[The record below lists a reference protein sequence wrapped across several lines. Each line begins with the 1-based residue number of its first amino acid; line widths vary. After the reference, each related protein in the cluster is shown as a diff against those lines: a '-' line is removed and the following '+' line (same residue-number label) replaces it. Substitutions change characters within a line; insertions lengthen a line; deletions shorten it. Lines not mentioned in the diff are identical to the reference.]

1 VSNRDPASADVAVE
15 SGVGVRSDAVDR
27 PGNLASFL
35 RGLGNLQDLATLS
48 PEGRS
53 RERHKRLALAG
64 VSSIGFRTVG
74 IIVGFITV
82 PIVLGYLGPE
92 KYGLWVTVTSFTAL
106 LLFADLGLGQGLVN
120 GMSTAEGTDRRAA
133 LPSLVAS
140 AFYMLVFVAV
150 FLGVV
155 FAAIYPVV
163 PWSDVLSV
171 RSSTDAQLA
180 GPAIAV
186 LVAMTLVGLPFG
198 LVLRVRLALQE
209 SFIANV
215 WLSVGSVVTLAALVL
230 AIELGSTLP
239 WLVFAFACGPLAAS
253 LLNWGFLL
261 RKRPVLLPRPR
272 YASVSEGRHL
282 LSLGLLFFVVQIA
295 GAGAYQTDNLV
306 VARIVGVAAVTQY
319 AVPMQLFMLTPTVIS
334 LLVYP
339 LWPAY
344 REALAREDDL
354 WFRRTARRSFIL
366 ATAAGSLFST
376 ILALSATP
384 IIHAWAGSSVTPS
397 TSLVAALAVFSILF
411 TVSTVVTV
419 FLYAVDA
426 VGFIAASS
434 AVFVVLNL
442 GLSIALTQ
450 KIGVPGPAWGSVIA
464 MVPNLAAQLLYVRWW
479 MSRHRSGGRT
489 T

>member
-1 VSNRDPASADVAVE
+1 MSNHDPSNGDLAVE
-15 SGVGVRSDAVDR
+15 GGIGMRSDAVDQAGTLTNR
-27 PGNLASFL
+27 L

-53 RERHKRLALAG
+53 RERHKRIALAG
-64 VSSIGFRTVG
+64 VTSIGFRAVGITVG
-74 IIVGFITV
+74 LVTV
-82 PIVLGYLGPE
+82 PVLLGYLGPE

-120 GMSTAEGTDRRAA
+120 GISAAEGDDRREA

-140 AFYMLVFVAV
+140 AFYMLLVVAAV
-150 FLGVV
+150 LGVV
-155 FAAIYPVV
+155 FAVIYPVV
-163 PWSDVLSV
+163 PWSEVLTV
-171 RSSTDAQLA
+171 QSSSAAQLA
-180 GPAIAV
+180 GPAVAV

-198 LVLRVRLALQE
+198 LVVRVRLGLQE

-230 AIELGSTLP
+230 AVELDATLP

-253 LLNWGFLL
+253 LLNGGFLL
-261 RKRPVLLPRPR
+261 HSRPVLLPRLR
-272 YASVSEGRHL
+272 NASVSQGRHL
-282 LSLGLLFFVVQIA
+282 LSLGLLFFVVQVA

-319 AVPMQLFMLTPTVIS
+319 AVPMQLFMLTPTIMG
-334 LLVYP
+334 LLAYP

-344 REALAREDDL
+344 REARAREDNV
-354 WFRRTARRSFIL
+354 WFRRTARRSFII
-366 ATAAGSLFST
+366 AIAVGSACST
-376 ILALSATP
+376 ILALTATP
-384 IIHAWAGSSVTPS
+384 LIHVWAGSSVNPS
-397 TSLVAALAVFSILF
+397 TSLLVALALFSTLF
-411 TVSTVVTV
+411 TVSTVVTI

-442 GLSIALTQ
+442 GLSIVLTRT
-450 KIGVPGPAWGSVIA
+450 IGIPGPAWGSVIA
-464 MVPNLAAQLLYVRWW
+464 MVPNLAAQLIYVRWW
-479 MSRHRSGGRT
+479 TSRHRFGSRT
-489 T
+489 A